1 MKVRKIP
8 MRMCIG
14 CGEMK
19 PKRELIRAI
28 KTPENEI
35 LLDFTGKKSGR
46 GAYLCKSMTCFVQA
60 QKGHKLERAFSC
72 KVDAAVYEELKDALQ
87 LEMAQSAD
95 HMPEGRQADTGV

>member
-19 PKRELIRAI
+19 EKRELIRAI
-28 KTPENEI
+28 KTPEGEI

-46 GAYLCKSMTCFVQA
+46 GAYLCKSMTCFAQA

-72 KVDAAVYEELKDALQ
+72 KVDAAVYEELQNALQ
-87 LEMAQSAD
+87 REMDQSAD
-95 HMPEGRQADTGV
+95 DLP